1 MSALDVI
8 ENICKTTL
16 INEDFIYCLV
26 DNNKIPYTHKN
37 TLCHP
42 NRQEDFN
49 SLETLLSN
57 NEIEKYEGVGISIF
71 ANNISAIDVDCCI
84 KEPFNINCLDDRAKD
99 IVNVFKDRAY
109 IEFSFSGRGLRVL
122 FDIINLPVNYNT
134 EYYIKNSKKSIE
146 FYNPSFKA
154 RYVTITGK
162 PLYNNNPRNK
172 IDFNEIKFFFDKY
185 FKREYKLNIN
195 GYIGKEEIDKES
207 TKENINIKVTEK
219 DIFMDYEIYTFE
231 ITNNSEKEILLDRIL
246 NVGSIYLQD
255 QKELKYEAYNTE
267 LTELQLRIESQ
278 NKKKIKI
285 KFYNKFST
293 SRKIDKIIFSD
304 VVLDYDEYKNFSNKN
319 MYKTDQINVEI

>member
-16 INEDFIYCLV
+16 INGDFIYCLV

-49 SLETLLSN
+49 SLETLLNN
-57 NEIEKYEGVGISIF
+57 NEIEKYKGVGISIF

-109 IEFSFSGRGLRVL
+109 IEFSFSGKGLRIL

-154 RYVTITGK
+154 RYVTITGR

-195 GYIGKEEIDKES
+195 
-207 TKENINIKVTEK
+207 
-219 DIFMDYEIYTFE
+219 
-231 ITNNSEKEILLDRIL
+231 KEISDDIKSDEELMNLTKYYIYKNIYFQDLWFEKAPGKGHNESERDFELIRF
-246 NVGSIYLQD
+246 IYLNIT
-255 QKELKYEAYNTE
+255 KN
-267 LTELQLRIESQ
+267 
-278 NKKKIKI
+278 KIKI
-285 KFYNKFST
+285 KNIFETSPFFKSKDWEHKNKWEKNDGEYYNVIYEKVKDT
-293 SRKIDKIIFSD
+293 
-304 VVLDYDEYKNFSNKN
+304 N
-319 MYKTDQINVEI
+319 

>member
-1 MSALDVI
+1 MYKLIRFYNQNRKAIWKFILVIALIIVTI
-8 ENICKTTL
+8 QLLNYLVSKSSNNQ
-16 INEDFIYCLV
+16 IN
-26 DNNKIPYTHKN
+26 N
-37 TLCHP
+37 TLGKT
-42 NRQEDFN
+42 NKLDKINDNLN
-49 SLETLLSN
+49 SVYITDNKTQISGQNVNEEVLTKNVEIIDEFFEKCNNMDLGGAYDMLSDN
-57 NEIEKYEGVGISIF
+57 CKEQLYIDINSFEQKYYLKIF
-71 ANNISAIDVDCCI
+71 D
-84 KEPFNINCLDDRAKD
+84 
-99 IVNVFKDRAY
+99 
-109 IEFSFSGRGLRVL
+109 G
-122 FDIINLPVNYNT
+122 T
-134 EYYIKNSKKSIE
+134 KKSISIDPWTGNI
-146 FYNPSFKA
+146 YK
-154 RYVTITGK
+154 VTIKEDLLSTGK
-162 PLYNNNPRNK
+162 NSDESTLQDYITIEKN
-172 IDFNEIKFFFDKY
+172 DS
-185 FKREYKLNIN
+185 EYKLNIN
-195 GYIGKEEIDKES
+195 GYIGKEKIDKES
-207 TKENINIKVTEK
+207 SKENINIKVTEK